1 MIRIAMGSLSPS
13 MAAPHKRFLAWQECH
28 KLCLLVYKA
37 TESFPKHELY
47 GLTSQSRRAAFSAPA
62 NIVEG
67 ASRKGKK
74 EFRRYLDI
82 ALGSLSELE
91 YALEVALALGYVKP
105 ELYKELEL
113 QQRRA
118 RVFTWRLKNSM
129 R

>member
-1 MIRIAMGSLSPS
+1 

-28 KLCLLVYKA
+28 KLCLFVYKA
-37 TESFPKHELY
+37 TDSFPKHELY

-67 ASRKGKK
+67 ASRKGKN
-74 EFRRYLDI
+74 EFRRFLDI

-91 YALEVALALGYVKP
+91 YALEVAQALGYLKP
-105 ELYKELEL
+105 EIHDALEV
-113 QQRRA
+113 QQTRA

>member
-1 MIRIAMGSLSPS
+1 MGSLSPS